1 MFSLKKMF
9 GGKDDKKVI
18 LAPVEG
24 KAVSLKEVND
34 PTFSQEIS
42 IERSCCHPLQGTGGC
57 SMDGVEVFLR
67 QNMRS
72 ASPQTTV
79 PRLLFMWVLT
89 Q

>member
-34 PTFSQEIS
+34 PTFSPVS
-42 IERSCCHPLQGTGGC
+42 YTHLTLP
-57 SMDGVEVFLR
+57 
-67 QNMRS
+67 
-72 ASPQTTV
+72 TT
-79 PRLLFMWVLT
+79 
-89 Q
+89 